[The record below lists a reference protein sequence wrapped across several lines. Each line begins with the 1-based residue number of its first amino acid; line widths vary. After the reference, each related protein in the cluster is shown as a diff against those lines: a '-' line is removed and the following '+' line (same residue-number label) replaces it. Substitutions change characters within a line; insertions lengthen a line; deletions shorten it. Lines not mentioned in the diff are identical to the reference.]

1 MPVFLYF
8 LIVGPLLG
16 GLLFYADNVMVP
28 VPLPFSVSQSIGL
41 PEPYKAPVVVAEVP
55 KPEIIAT
62 PVEPPADMKK
72 LVKVV
77 RKHKPTGIVR
87 QATPQGRYAVYPA
100 HEYGS
105 IW

>member
-1 MPVFLYF
+1 MPIFLYF
-8 LIVGPLLG
+8 LIVGPVLA

-28 VPLPFSVSQSIGL
+28 VPLPFSVSQRIGL
-41 PEPYKAPVVVAEVP
+41 PEPYKAPAEAAEVS

-72 LVKVV
+72 PVKVV
-77 RKHKPTGIVR
+77 RKHKPARVVR
-87 QATPQGRYAVYPA
+87 QATPEGRYAVYPA